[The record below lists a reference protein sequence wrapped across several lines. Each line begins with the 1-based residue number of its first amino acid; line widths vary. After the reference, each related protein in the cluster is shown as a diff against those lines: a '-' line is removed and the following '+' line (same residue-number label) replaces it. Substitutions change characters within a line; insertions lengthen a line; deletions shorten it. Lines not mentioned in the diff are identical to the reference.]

1 MRSVSPRRRSP
12 RLQRRRKDPVPPRLS
27 IVVLPFANI
36 GGDPE
41 QEYFV
46 DGVTESLTTDL
57 SRIRGSFVIGRNTAF
72 TYKGKH
78 VDLKQIGRELNVR
91 YVLEGSI
98 QRSGNRM
105 RVNTQLIDAESGSHL
120 WAERFDKPV
129 AELFEMQDEIVSRLA
144 NTLNT
149 QLITAEARRAER
161 VPSPDSMDSYFQ
173 GMAWL
178 NKGFIRNDLVRAQTY
193 FERALAIDPDN
204 VDALASNACAN
215 VQIVVSGFAAHERA
229 ARFAAAEAA
238 ATKALSLAPDHA
250 GAHWAVSYVF
260 GFTNRV
266 ERAIAECETAVAL
279 DRNFAFANMALGMH
293 KLHLDRAEETEAHVL
308 EALRLSPRDAH
319 LFGMLAVAGFAKDYL
334 GRYEEAVAWQ
344 RRSIDANPNFPTSHF
359 HLAIA
364 LAHLGRLEE
373 ARAAARAGL
382 ALAPHFTIASYLAA
396 NKFSDSPAHL
406 AWRERQADGLRKA
419 GLPEE

>member
-1 MRSVSPRRRSP
+1 MGDNSANIAA
-12 RLQRRRKDPVPPRLS
+12 RLQGVAKPGGICISDDAYRQVKPRDLMSKGSASDLGATQLKNIAEPIRVYSLDIGQPSQGEALALQPWPPTRSVPPRLS
-27 IVVLPFANI
+27 LVVLPFANI
-36 GGDPE
+36 GGTPE
-41 QEYFV
+41 QDYFV

-57 SRIRGSFVIGRNTAF
+57 SRIRGCFVIGRNTASD
-72 TYKGKH
+72 YKGKH

-161 VPSPDSMDSYFQ
+161 VPSPDFLDQISYFQ

-178 NKGFIRNDLVRAQTY
+178 NKGLDLNHLMRAQTY

-204 VDALASNACAN
+204 VDALASNAWAD
-215 VQIVVSGFAAHERA
+215 VQIVVSGFAADEKA

-238 ATKALSLAPDHA
+238 AIKAVSLAPDHA
-250 GAHWAVSYVF
+250 RAHWVLSFVF

-266 ERAIAECETAVAL
+266 ERAIAECETALAL
-279 DRNFAFANMALGMH
+279 DRNFAVANHALGFCTSFI
-293 KLHLDRAEETEAHVL
+293 LI
-308 EALRLSPRDAH
+308 ALRKPR
-319 LFGMLAVAGFAKDYL
+319 L
-334 GRYEEAVAWQ
+334 
-344 RRSIDANPNFPTSHF
+344 TC
-359 HLAIA
+359 
-364 LAHLGRLEE
+364 
-373 ARAAARAGL
+373 
-382 ALAPHFTIASYLAA
+382 
-396 NKFSDSPAHL
+396 
-406 AWRERQADGLRKA
+406 
-419 GLPEE
+419 